1 MLIRSGDNLDCGVRI
16 RAPKGQTVNVH
27 FTQMN
32 LEGGTN
38 GLCGNTFGSNNQID
52 CSSGGDYIEVFD
64 GRNANAPSLSGHLTG
79 DVTDG
84 AKQARDHTSICAVK
98 LPIISHSTLL
108 IQRRSYRTR
117 HVH

>member
-1 MLIRSGDNLDCGVRI
+1 MPRIHSGDNLDCGVRI

-38 GLCGNTFGSNNQID
+38 GLCGNTFGNYNQID
-52 CSSGGDYIEVFD
+52 CSGGGDYIEVFD

-84 AKQARDHTSICAVK
+84 TNQARAHICVGK
-98 LPIISHSTLL
+98 PE
-108 IQRRSYRTR
+108 
-117 HVH
+117 

>member
-38 GLCGNTFGSNNQID
+38 GLCGNTFGSYNQID

-64 GRNANAPSLSGHLTG
+64 GRNADAPSLSGHLTG